1 MEYLGL
7 EIYNLGIQNLAAKNV
22 SILLKDSVIPKL
34 QALLIELIFRFIFQL
49 SIHIKR
55 IFKTVSH
62 FLLLL

>member
-22 SILLKDSVIPKL
+22 AILLKDSVIPKL